1 MEKNAREKFS
11 GFCAGGV
18 LVLELGFMAVLCVLS
33 LLGSFSVTTGGGE
46 GEVLSY
52 AKDSVF
58 LNLFLTAAFLALIFC
73 ASRLLERVSAK
84 KLTVLLLVWTV
95 LFSSAF
101 VCSAKLQPS
110 QDSYIISFFASQSA
124 RGDTSYYHEYFRFF
138 PYQLGFALYE
148 EILYRVFYSLLPTA
162 PEGFAAVALQLLN
175 VLYTALTFF
184 ALIKISGLL
193 FKEERAEKLTALLLF
208 FSLQPM
214 LFTTFMY
221 GNTPAL
227 CFAVLAV
234 WMFLLFTEREE
245 IKFAVLCI
253 VFLSLAVLIKLNTLI
268 FVVTLGI
275 VWLLSILRKPSWKS
289 ALFLAL
295 MIVSVLFV
303 KPLPQ
308 KIYEARMGEELGKGI
323 PQSGWLA
330 MGLHEGQSGP
340 GWYDPTYT
348 TTNFL
353 ASDFDPKQSGENAKK
368 AISEKLSEF
377 SEAPGEALRF
387 FGRKFS
393 SQWNEPSCES
403 LWLNQINKS
412 YSHSGKLH
420 AFFSRNHADGVFAFM
435 NIFQQA
441 VFLAFTAGLVLM
453 LLKKR
458 EIGAVILPLVILG
471 AMLYHLLF
479 EAKSQYA
486 LGYFVLMMPVA
497 AYGMDRCVGKLSPLA
512 PLSGEARK
520 RKRGK
525 ERGN

>member
-52 AKDSVF
+52 AKDNVF
-58 LNLFLTAAFLALIFC
+58 LNLFLTAAFLALILF

-95 LFSSAF
+95 VFSSAF
-101 VCSAKLQPS
+101 VCSARLQPS
-110 QDSYIISFFASQSA
+110 QDSYIISFFASQAA

-138 PYQLGFALYE
+138 PFQLGFALYE
-148 EILYRVFYSLLPTA
+148 EIVYRIFYFLLPTA

-175 VLYTALTFF
+175 VLYTAAAFF
-184 ALIKISGLL
+184 VLVKISGLI
-193 FKEERAEKLTALLLF
+193 FKSERAEKLTALLLF

-221 GNTPAL
+221 GNIPAV
-227 CFAVLAV
+227 CFGLLAV
-234 WMFLLFTEREE
+234 WMYLLFMERENTE
-245 IKFAVLCI
+245 YAVLC
-253 VFLSLAVLIKLNTLI
+253 VLSICLATLLKLSTLI
-268 FVVTLGI
+268 YVVALGI
-275 VWLLSILRKPSWKS
+275 VWLISLLRKPSWKS

-308 KIYEARMGEELGKGI
+308 KIYEARMGEEIGEGI

-353 ASDFDPKQSGENAKK
+353 ASGFDAKVSGETAKK
-368 AISEKLSEF
+368 AISERLSEF
-377 SEAPGEALRF
+377 ADDPEEALRF
-387 FGRKFS
+387 FTEKFS

-420 AFFSRNHADGVFAFM
+420 AFFCKDHADGVFAYM

-441 VFLAFTAGLVLM
+441 VFLAFTAGLVHM
-453 LLKKR
+453 LIKKR
-458 EIGAVILPLVILG
+458 EINAVLLPLIILG

-479 EAKSQYA
+479 EAKSQHT
-486 LGYFVLMMPVA
+486 LGYFLLMMPFA
-497 AYGMDRCVGKLSPLA
+497 GYGIDCCVGKLCPLA

-520 RKRGK
+520 LKRGK
-525 ERGN
+525 EREN